1 MADLVRAKVEL
12 IGCQSHTARGRTF
25 KKGQPQTITNADDI
39 AYYQVAS
46 EYSVQ
51 MLEAAPKKKA
61 KAPAEDATN
70 PSLESAVL
78 AADERKR
85 IVDDDEEADE
95 GEGEDAAPDDAEDE
109 GGGARKKKTKKRKSR
124 A

>member
-12 IGCQSHTARGRTF
+12 VGCQSHTARGRTF

-39 AYYQVAS
+39 AYYQATS

-51 MLEAAPKKKA
+51 LLEAAPKKKA
-61 KAPAEDATN
+61 KPAPAPVEE
-70 PSLESAVL
+70 PK
-78 AADERKR
+78 DE
-85 IVDDDEEADE
+85 APALDE
-95 GEGEDAAPDDAEDE
+95 GEGDGADDAEDKGDE
-109 GGGARKKKTKKRKSR
+109 GAPKKKTKKRKSR